1 MSDVAVTAQTRR
13 SAVRATLE
21 SIVLYTVATAIA
33 LVFVYPFYWMF
44 VSAFRSQEAILSA
57 PLRLIPEHLD
67 LTAFQTIASI
77 GGTALSSFAFNS
89 VVITVLATAIGFCA
103 TGLGAYA
110 LYRNP
115 RLPLFTS
122 VKYSFL
128 LTIMYPHMLLVIPLY
143 FVSYKLNLLGST
155 LGIILVMSLVPLVF
169 FIFVQFF
176 RSVPQEMIEA
186 ARIDGASEWQIL
198 TLIIVPIAMP
208 VILTATLVAFLLNW
222 KQWFPVMVL
231 STGPETYTLPVA
243 LISLNTEYGINF
255 QATMAL
261 SIITVLPVV
270 IVFVLTQQRVMGSFM
285 AGAVKG

>member
-1 MSDVAVTAQTRR
+1 MNRADAERSTLRRSFAGSAGAAALYAVAV
-13 SAVRATLE
+13 
-21 SIVLYTVATAIA
+21 AIA
-33 LVFVYPFYWMF
+33 LVFVYPFYWML

-57 PLRLIPEHLD
+57 PLRLLPESLD
-67 LTAFQTIASI
+67 LTAFATIATI
-77 GGTALSSFAFNS
+77 GGTPLASFAVNS
-89 VVITVLATAIGFCA
+89 LIITVLATALGVCA

-110 LYRNP
+110 LYRKP
-115 RLPLFTS
+115 ALPLFAS
-122 VKYSFL
+122 VRYGFL

-143 FVSYKLNLLGST
+143 FVSYKLNLLGSM

-176 RSVPQEMIEA
+176 RSIPHEMIEA

-198 TLIIVPIAMP
+198 RLVVVPIARP
-208 VILTATLVAFLLNW
+208 VILTATLIAFLINW

-255 QATMAL
+255 QSTMAL
-261 SIITVLPVV
+261 STITVIPVV
-270 IVFVLTQQRVMGSFM
+270 VAFLATQRRVMGSFM